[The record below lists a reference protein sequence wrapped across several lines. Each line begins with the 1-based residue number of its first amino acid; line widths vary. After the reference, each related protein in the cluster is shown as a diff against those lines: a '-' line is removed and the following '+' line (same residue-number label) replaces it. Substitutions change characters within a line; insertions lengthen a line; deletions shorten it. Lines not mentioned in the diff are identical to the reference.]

1 MSTCKEILK
10 YCPNYYNIV
19 NFDFK
24 ESDMVS
30 EKLINIYKNF
40 VFSININ
47 NREDLEKVQELDRVL
62 SNYIHDYLFR
72 STLQKEIVSVK
83 IKKDNNILQSLVEI
97 IINIFSNYEEYTT
110 RKIYISKWI

>member
-1 MSTCKEILK
+1 MNKEILN

-24 ESDMVS
+24 DSDLIS

-40 VFSININ
+40 VFSINVE
-47 NREDLEKVQELDRVL
+47 NREEIEKVQELDRVL

-72 STLQKEIVSVK
+72 STLQKEIVTVK
-83 IKKDNNILQSLVEI
+83 VKRDTNILKSLVDS